1 MVFWTDRPEPGLG
14 PGLCAMIAVNNILQ
28 TELFTAC
35 SFSRQIRTDAFEKRF
50 LAKYPDVGSRGRLL
64 RMRRE
69 PRTAGVTGHE
79 TEHVLYLTG
88 HKVKVVPW
96 YYTYNRA
103 GGKVADPASYVT
115 RPMPTLAYLLN
126 RAHAMGAIAIQLS
139 IAQPVFNVPTWA
151 GGGWQRLPDRR
162 LSTRGVQRITRMH
175 VVVLR
180 RVDGV
185 WYILDGNHE
194 PWFHGPVPGDA
205 VIPGGIL
212 EKNWA
217 VLRGPEDDHKFQHF
231 FRVTGLTLC
240 TFVRFVSKSTNPIQD
255 RPHEKVVRSF
265 IQKRQNVKA
274 VRRDARHTNGK
285 NQGIKACGG
294 RNVPWSSYT
303 YIPAPPQ
310 QNCKDIQLKYGPG
323 CKTYRKCIS
332 AATIKKT
339 GL

>member
-1 MVFWTDRPEPGLG
+1 
-14 PGLCAMIAVNNILQ
+14 
-28 TELFTAC
+28 
-35 SFSRQIRTDAFEKRF
+35 
-50 LAKYPDVGSRGRLL
+50 
-64 RMRRE
+64 MRRE
-69 PRTAGVTGHE
+69 PRTQGVTGHE

-151 GGGWQRLPDRR
+151 GGGWQHLPDGR

-274 VRRDARHTNGK
+274 VRRDVRHTNGK